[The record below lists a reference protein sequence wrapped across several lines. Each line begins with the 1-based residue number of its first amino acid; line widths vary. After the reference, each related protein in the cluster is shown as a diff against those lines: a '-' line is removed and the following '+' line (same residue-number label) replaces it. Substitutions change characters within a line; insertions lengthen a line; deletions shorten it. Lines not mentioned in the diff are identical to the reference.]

1 MKRLIALSIAL
12 AMTGSFAA
20 TAQTPGYQASTQA
33 APETEAPSDFQDAH
47 CGQRADIVSK
57 LGQLF
62 HESSMATG
70 VVNQNAVIE
79 IFVSDRGTW
88 TILATGTDGQS
99 CVVSSGENW
108 ESNTMVIGQDV

>member
-20 TAQTPGYQASTQA
+20 TAQTPGHA
-33 APETEAPSDFQDAH
+33 AAVDPARVEAPTSYQDAH
-47 CGQRADIVSK
+47 CGQRDDIVSK
-57 LGQLF
+57 LGQIF
-62 HESSMATG
+62 QESPMAMG

-79 IFVSDRGTW
+79 IFVSSEGTW

-108 ESNTMVIGQDV
+108 ESTSMVIGQDV